1 MPAWQPHLQHQTD
14 NHLDMAFFSR
24 TPKATTTDLEALRAE
39 VEQLRND
46 LIKRTNELSLIT
58 AATNGLDQRLIV
70 IDTRLTNMTSEL
82 SNQLHEL
89 GNEMQSIA
97 EQQSDPMSVAA
108 LEQLRV
114 SQIRIANEQAR
125 YEIAFRQDLAALAEH
140 FSRIK

>member
-1 MPAWQPHLQHQTD
+1 
-14 NHLDMAFFSR
+14 MAFFSR
-24 TPKATTTDLEALRAE
+24 TPKATASDLDALRAE
-39 VEQLRND
+39 LVQLRTD
-46 LIKRTNELSLIT
+46 LTKRTNELSLIT

-89 GNEMQSIA
+89 GNEMQTLA

-108 LEQLRV
+108 LEQLRI

-140 FSRIK
+140 FNRIK